1 MAPGEEVLLLHFTL
15 EVILVTM
22 FYSADNTEHEYGD
35 SSRDHYQENV
45 DEESVAG
52 SPGEQSQLGIDFV

>member
-1 MAPGEEVLLLHFTL
+1 MFLLHFAL

-22 FYSADNTEHEYGD
+22 FYSEDNIEDEYGD
-35 SSRDHYQENV
+35 SSRDHHQENV

-52 SPGEQSQLGIDFV
+52 SPGEQSQLSADFV